1 MLDWIM
7 KDLIGHYKLQSI
19 ETGKKGLSYQ
29 LKTNTLDRILDNWQ
43 RFAILEIIW
52 RQWFMIDMYD
62 GCAMQRHNVS
72 ELCTFYS
79 CTDT

>member
-1 MLDWIM
+1 M

-43 RFAILEIIW
+43 RFAILEII
-52 RQWFMIDMYD
+52 
-62 GCAMQRHNVS
+62 
-72 ELCTFYS
+72 
-79 CTDT
+79 